1 MNREAGEIADFVHGY
16 LAETGKKDSQGAYGP
31 GYRWE
36 HTLRVAQ
43 WARRLAIE
51 EKADVKTCVAAALL
65 HDVSHFVSEN
75 YSKHGIKSGEI
86 ATEFLS
92 EKGYSKSFIENVV
105 YAVESHVSER
115 NPKTVEAKILQD
127 SDTLDRL
134 GYLRILLFGRTAEL
148 TNLEN
153 LKQQI
158 RTSLLYLD
166 KLEKGEYGPMWTRTG
181 REKLRELLDLS
192 KNVQKGALEELE
204 NTRLPDVET

>member
-92 EKGYSKSFIENVV
+92 EKGYSKSFTENVV

-115 NPKTVEAKILQD
+115 NPNTVEAKILQD
-127 SDTLDRL
+127 SDTLDRFW
-134 GYLRILLFGRTAEL
+134 YLRILLFGRTAEL

-153 LKQQI
+153 RKQQI

-166 KLEKGEYGPMWTRTG
+166 KLKKGEYGPMWTRTG

-204 NTRLPDVET
+204 NTRLPNVET